1 MKLVSYKP
9 AGAGAQLGVVV
20 DGRVVNLAEAS
31 GGVLPNDMRS
41 FIEQGDSALKLAQE
55 IASKGGANGV
65 PLADVKLLAP
75 ISNPS
80 KLIAIGLN
88 YMDHVRETGSKV
100 PQIAVMFTKY
110 TSSIV
115 GTGDEIRWDPALTQK
130 VDFEAELAV
139 VIGKRASKVKEA
151 DAFNYILGY
160 MNCHDVS
167 ARDLQSEK
175 GDQWIMGKSL
185 DTFGPLGPYLVTKD
199 EIADPNNLD
208 IKCIV
213 NGKALQ
219 DSNTREM
226 IFKIPYL
233 ISYLS
238 RAITLNPGDVITTGT
253 PDGVGAARKPPIFLK
268 HGDVVTV
275 EVEGLGQ
282 LTNTC
287 VEVPVEASV
296 A

>member
-1 MKLVSYKP
+1 MKLVTYKSN
-9 AGAGAQLGVVV
+9 GAGAQLGVLV
-20 DGRVVNLAEAS
+20 DGKVINLAEAS
-31 GGVLPNDMRS
+31 GGRVSNDMRS
-41 FIEQGDSALKLAQE
+41 FIEMGEPALKLAQE
-55 IASKGGANGV
+55 ISAKGGVNGV
-65 PLADVKLLAP
+65 PLGDVKLMAP

-88 YMDHVRETGSKV
+88 YMDHVRETGAKV
-100 PQIAVMFTKY
+100 PTIATMFTKY
-110 TSSIV
+110 TTSII
-115 GTGDEIRWDPALTQK
+115 GPGDEIRWDPALTQK
-130 VDFEAELAV
+130 VDWEAELAV
-139 VIGKRASKVKEA
+139 VISKRASKVKEE
-151 DAFNYILGY
+151 DAFEYIIGY

-167 ARDLQSEK
+167 ARDLQSER

-199 EIADPNNLD
+199 EIPDPNNLD

-213 NGKALQ
+213 NGTAMQ

-226 IFKIPYL
+226 IFKVPYL
-233 ISYLS
+233 IAYLS
-238 RAITLNPGDVITTGT
+238 RAITLLPGDVITTGT
-253 PDGVGAARKPPIFLK
+253 PDGVGLARKPSIFLK

-287 VEVPVEASV
+287 VEVPVGAAV

>member
-1 MKLVSYKP
+1 MKLVTYKP
-9 AGAGAQLGVVV
+9 AGAGAQLGALV
-20 DGRVVNLAEAS
+20 DGKVINLAEAS
-31 GGVLPNDMRS
+31 GGRLPNDMRS
-41 FIEQGDSALKLAQE
+41 FIEQGESAVELAKQ
-55 IASKGGANGV
+55 IAADGSSQGV
-65 PLADVKLLAP
+65 PVGDVKLLAP

-100 PQIAVMFTKY
+100 PSIAVMFTKY
-110 TSSIV
+110 TSSII
-115 GTGDEIRWDPALTQK
+115 GPGDEIRWDPTLTQK

-139 VIGKRASKVKEA
+139 VIGKRASKVKEE
-151 DAFNYILGY
+151 DAFDYILGY

-167 ARDLQSEK
+167 ARDLQSER

-185 DTFGPLGPYLVTKD
+185 DTFCPLGPYLVTKD
-199 EIADPNNLD
+199 EVADPNNLS

-233 ISYLS
+233 IAYLS
-238 RAITLNPGDVITTGT
+238 RAITLLPGDVITTGT
-253 PDGVGAARKPPIFLK
+253 PDGVGFARKPPVLLK
-268 HGDVVTV
+268 NGDVVTV

-287 VEVPVEASV
+287 VEEVPA
-296 A
+296 

>member
-1 MKLVSYKP
+1 MKLVTYKP

-31 GGVLPNDMRS
+31 GGTLANDMRS
-41 FIEQGDSALKLAQE
+41 FIEQGESALKLAQE
-55 IASKGGANGV
+55 IANKGGAKGV
-65 PLADVKLLAP
+65 PIGEVKLLAP

-88 YMDHVRETGSKV
+88 YMDHIRESGAKV

-115 GTGDEIRWDPALTQK
+115 GTGDEIRWDPALTAK

-139 VIGKRASKVKEA
+139 VIGKRASKVKEE
-151 DAFNYILGY
+151 DAFDYILGY

-167 ARDLQSEK
+167 ARDLQNEK

-213 NGKALQ
+213 NGKAMQ

-233 ISYLS
+233 IAYLS
-238 RAITLNPGDVITTGT
+238 RGLTLQPGDVITTGT
-253 PDGVGAARKPPIFLK
+253 PDGVGAARKPPVFLK
-268 HGDVVTV
+268 NGDVVTV